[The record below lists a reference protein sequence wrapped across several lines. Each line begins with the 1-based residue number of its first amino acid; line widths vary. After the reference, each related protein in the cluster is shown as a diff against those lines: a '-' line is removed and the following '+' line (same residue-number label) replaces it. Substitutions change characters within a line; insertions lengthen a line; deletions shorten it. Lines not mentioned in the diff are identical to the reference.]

1 MKNLAEDL
9 LEMTTSIMDQ
19 IKISI
24 SSTDKKYSPKSQDP
38 TLWSRITRGIH
49 YWKVDILKKVVLCG
63 LSNMISDH

>member
-1 MKNLAEDL
+1 MKNLAEGL

-38 TLWSRITRGIH
+38 TTMVTG
-49 YWKVDILKKVVLCG
+49 
-63 LSNMISDH
+63 